1 MTRKIPA
8 VAIVGRT
15 NVGKST
21 LFNAIAGR
29 RVAVVEDTPG
39 VTRDRNYL
47 VIGRHGFPFTLID
60 TGGLIGEESSGLE
73 EAVRLQSDLAIKEAD
88 LILAVFDGLAGP
100 QPHDADVVDNLR
112 RSGKTV
118 IAVVNKCEKP
128 ATAELAAE
136 FYTLGLDD
144 LVFVSAAHRIG
155 IQQLIATIREHL
167 NIREEDQFEER
178 EPLKEAIRV
187 AILGKPNVGKSTL
200 VNTLVGEARV
210 VASPIPGTTRD
221 NIDVTVKRD
230 GHTFVVVDTAG
241 LRKKNKV
248 DPESAERYGNL
259 RSLKALVQCDV
270 AVLMLDATAGL
281 PTEQDARIAG
291 LIHERGKSL
300 IIVVNKWDAVEKD
313 HTTVKAYTD
322 MVHEVFKF
330 ARYAP
335 IVFAS
340 ALTGRRCPSILDTV
354 LEVHQAANMR
364 IATSDLN
371 RLLDRA
377 FTEKPPPVYRG
388 HPVKLFFAVQ
398 ASVSPPT
405 IVLFMNFPKRI
416 NYGYE
421 RYLKNQIRE
430 VYPFPGNDIK
440 FQLKKRSEKA
450 DQAGNA
456 AR

>member
-1 MTRKIPA
+1 MARKIPA

-29 RVAVVEDTPG
+29 RVAVVEDSPG

-60 TGGLIGEESSGLE
+60 TGGLIGEEESGLT
-73 EAVRLQSDLAIKEAD
+73 EAVRLQAEIAMKEAD
-88 LILAVFDGLAGP
+88 LILAVFDGIAGP
-100 QPHDADVVDNLR
+100 QPHDADVVDTLR
-112 RSGKTV
+112 RAGKPI

-128 ATAELAAE
+128 ATAEFAAE
-136 FYTLGLDD
+136 FYALGLDD

-155 IQQLIATIREHL
+155 IQQLIASIREQL
-167 NIREEDQFEER
+167 VIRDDDLFEER

-187 AILGKPNVGKSTL
+187 AILGKPNVGKSTF

-210 VASPIPGTTRD
+210 VASPLPGTTRD
-221 NIDVTVKRD
+221 NIDITVKRE

-248 DPESAERYGNL
+248 DSQSAERYGNL

-291 LIHERGKSL
+291 LVHERGKAL
-300 IIVVNKWDAVEKD
+300 IIVVNKWDAIEKD

-335 IVFAS
+335 IIFTS
-340 ALTGRRCPSILDTV
+340 ALTGRRCPSVLDAV
-354 LEVHQAANMR
+354 LEVHTAANTR
-364 IATSDLN
+364 IPTSDLN
-371 RLLDRA
+371 RLLDHA
-377 FTEKPPPVYRG
+377 FTSKPPPVYRG

-398 ASVSPPT
+398 VSVAPPT
-405 IVLFMNFPKRI
+405 IVLFLNFPKRI

-421 RYLKNQIRE
+421 RYLRNQIRE

-450 DQAGNA
+450 DQSG
-456 AR
+456 ARSV